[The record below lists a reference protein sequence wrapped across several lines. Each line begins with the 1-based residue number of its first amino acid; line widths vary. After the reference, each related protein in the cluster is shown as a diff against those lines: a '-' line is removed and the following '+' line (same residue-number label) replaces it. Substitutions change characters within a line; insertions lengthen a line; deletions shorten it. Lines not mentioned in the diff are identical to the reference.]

1 MASRSMKH
9 RYSTRKKQ
17 GHTIALAVVAVILT
31 AIVAGVV
38 GVGALC
44 ATWLQDLPD
53 YTEVN
58 EYDTA
63 RTTTI
68 LANDETTVLA
78 EFQLENRD
86 PVALDQV
93 SQYLIDA
100 TIDTEDERFYEHR
113 GIDLAGIARAVVVNI
128 TGGQEGASTITQQ
141 LVRQTILSSE
151 MNDITIKRKVR
162 EMYLALKVE
171 ETYSKEDI
179 LRMYLN
185 TINYGSGAY
194 GIQAA
199 AQRYFSKNASDL
211 TLVEAATL
219 AGIPQSPTYNNPID
233 HPDNCL
239 QRRNLVLNRMLTN
252 GDITQEE
259 YDAAVAMPIELHTSE
274 ISADGIYK
282 YPYFTSY
289 VRDTLINDYAYT
301 SDELFKGGLTV
312 VTTLDPAMQD
322 AADAAAAEKLS
333 RSVPEASVAIVAID
347 PDNGYIKAM
356 VGGKDW
362 NTSKLNLA
370 TGAGG
375 IGRPAGSTF
384 KVFGLIAAIEESIDP
399 NSTYVNCSTYAELP
413 GWKVHNVGYRDFG
426 TRTIARALAV
436 SSNTG
441 FARLAMS
448 IGPEKIKDVAQRM
461 GIESDLVAEGGL
473 VLGADSSPVTP
484 LEMASAYATI
494 ASGGIHYQ
502 HTPILRVTDS
512 DGNVLIDNSAPQGE
526 RVISE
531 EVAHAAEQV
540 MEGVVNTSEGSG
552 TDARLSSGQIVA
564 GKTGTQENRHD
575 LWFCGITP
583 QLSVACWMGDPL
595 NKESMG
601 HVGMD
606 ETFAAFMNVAL
617 AGMPN
622 EEFPEADEPEYEP
635 YDDDE
640 FEIYSGP
647 TKAELEAAA
656 AEAER
661 AAQEAAE
668 QEAAEQQQPT
678 TEEPPDAGDA
688 GDDNGGGGGDG
699 GAEGDG
705 GGGTGDGG
713 ETVPVEPA
721 A

>member
-1 MASRSMKH
+1 
-9 RYSTRKKQ
+9 
-17 GHTIALAVVAVILT
+17 
-31 AIVAGVV
+31 
-38 GVGALC
+38 
-44 ATWLQDLPD
+44 
-53 YTEVN
+53 
-58 EYDTA
+58 
-63 RTTTI
+63 
-68 LANDETTVLA
+68 
-78 EFQLENRD
+78 
-86 PVALDQV
+86 
-93 SQYLIDA
+93 
-100 TIDTEDERFYEHR
+100 
-113 GIDLAGIARAVVVNI
+113 
-128 TGGQEGASTITQQ
+128 
-141 LVRQTILSSE
+141 
-151 MNDITIKRKVR
+151 
-162 EMYLALKVE
+162 
-171 ETYSKEDI
+171 
-179 LRMYLN
+179 
-185 TINYGSGAY
+185 
-194 GIQAA
+194 
-199 AQRYFSKNASDL
+199 
-211 TLVEAATL
+211 
-219 AGIPQSPTYNNPID
+219 
-233 HPDNCL
+233 
-239 QRRNLVLNRMLTN
+239 
-252 GDITQEE
+252 
-259 YDAAVAMPIELHTSE
+259 
-274 ISADGIYK
+274 
-282 YPYFTSY
+282 
-289 VRDTLINDYAYT
+289 
-301 SDELFKGGLTV
+301 
-312 VTTLDPAMQD
+312 
-322 AADAAAAEKLS
+322 
-333 RSVPEASVAIVAID
+333 
-347 PDNGYIKAM
+347 
-356 VGGKDW
+356 
-362 NTSKLNLA
+362 
-370 TGAGG
+370 
-375 IGRPAGSTF
+375 
-384 KVFGLIAAIEESIDP
+384 
-399 NSTYVNCSTYAELP
+399 
-413 GWKVHNVGYRDFG
+413 
-426 TRTIARALAV
+426 
-436 SSNTG
+436 
-441 FARLAMS
+441 
-448 IGPEKIKDVAQRM
+448 
-461 GIESDLVAEGGL
+461 
-473 VLGADSSPVTP
+473 
-484 LEMASAYATI
+484 MASAYATI
-494 ASGGIHYQ
+494 ASGGMHYQ